1 MTIQIVDSMYFIMM
15 VMNVLVLLIK
25 DLDMKVLF
33 FYKMVELLQ
42 YTLMVKLDHAHT
54 LILVLD

>member
-1 MTIQIVDSMYFIMM
+1 MM
-15 VMNVLVLLIK
+15 EVNVLVLSIK

-33 FYKMVELLQ
+33 FYKMVDLLQ
-42 YTLMVKLDHAHT
+42 YILMVKLDHDHT